1 MTTEW
6 IKVLIIIIF
15 TVCLIFWAN
24 WDSKNYRKEFEKL
37 FTRNDEGKVS
47 SLEVVLELEKL
58 IFQIQNMDIEKY
70 HKEKILKTIEFEKYI
85 IESEIVKKLGEKVF
99 EDLKKEKDQKEE
111 KANTNNQNYPMK
123 RNI

>member
-24 WDSKNYRKEFEKL
+24 WDFKNYRKEFEKL

-58 IFQIQNMDIEKY
+58 IFQIKNMDIEKY

-99 EDLKKEKDQKEE
+99 EDLKKEKDQK
-111 KANTNNQNYPMK
+111 
-123 RNI
+123 